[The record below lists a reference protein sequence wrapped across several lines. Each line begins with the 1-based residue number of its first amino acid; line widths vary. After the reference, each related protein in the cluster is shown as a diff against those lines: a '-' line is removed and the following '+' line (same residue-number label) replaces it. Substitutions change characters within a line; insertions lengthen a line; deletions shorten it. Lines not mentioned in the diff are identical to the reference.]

1 MFKSNLIRAL
11 ALVVV
16 AFGFL
21 AVSGKSGAAPKRRTL
36 TVGINCYGLGHRQ
49 TQCEA
54 DVGGA
59 VGSISYQWTP
69 TPAAG
74 GQALAIIN
82 CSSNTQPQFITV
94 TVTDSANSA
103 TSSDSGYFYCSPP
116 V

>member
-1 MFKSNLIRAL
+1 MFKSRWIRAL
-11 ALVVV
+11 ALAVV
-16 AFGFL
+16 AVGFL
-21 AVSGKSGAAPKRRTL
+21 AVSGKSGAAPRRTL
-36 TVGINCYGLGHRQ
+36 TVGLNCYGLGHQQ

-59 VGSISYQWTP
+59 IGSITYQWTP

-82 CSSNTQPQFITV
+82 CSSRTQPQFISV
-94 TVTDSANSA
+94 TVTDSANGA
-103 TSSDSGYFYCSPP
+103 TATDSGSFYCSPP